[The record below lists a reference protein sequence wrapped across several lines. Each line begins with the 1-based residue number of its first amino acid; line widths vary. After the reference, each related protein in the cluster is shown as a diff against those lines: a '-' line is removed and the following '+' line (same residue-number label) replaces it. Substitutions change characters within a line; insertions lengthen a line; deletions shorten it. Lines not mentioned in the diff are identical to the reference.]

1 MGLGIGRK
9 MIGAAGHGLT
19 SAGGSKAAM
28 LAIGAGAFGLGFLNK
43 TAPAARDAAFDFA
56 FGNPDAD
63 VAFTGRKIDT
73 RFLLGTAMG
82 GPVGAMARMSSP
94 ENYLTFN
101 SPTPGP
107 VNLYGSPGRAVAGL
121 GIGAGIGGV
130 IGGIA
135 GRGKGALIGAGIG
148 GFLGGTGGMGSVGSA
163 PFVTAGGA
171 VAGAV
176 AGGVKGF
183 QGGVKRG
190 IAGTI
195 LGAIGGAAGGAA
207 LSGAMIGGSV
217 APALAATRAQM
228 SNNQLFYQQS
238 PLRSKSSTME
248 LMSQTNAVG
257 DIVLGM
263 HNSRRGY

>member
-1 MGLGIGRK
+1 MVLGIGK
-9 MIGAAGHGLT
+9 MVGAAGRGLT

-28 LAIGAGAFGLGFLNK
+28 AAIGIGAFGLGFANK

-73 RFLLGTAMG
+73 RFLVGTAMG
-82 GPVGAMARMSSP
+82 GPLGAMARMSSP

-107 VNLYGSPGRAVAGL
+107 INLYGSPARGAAGL
-121 GIGAGIGGV
+121 GIGAAVGGGIGAYV
-130 IGGIA
+130 GGK
-135 GRGKGALIGAGIG
+135 KGALIGAGIG

-183 QGGVKRG
+183 KGGVKKG
-190 IAGTI
+190 IAGTM

-207 LSGAMIGGSV
+207 LSGGMIAGSV
-217 APALAATRAQM
+217 APGLAATRAQM
-228 SNNQLFYQQS
+228 ANNQLFYDQS
-238 PLRSKSSTME
+238 PLRSRSASMD
-248 LMSQTNAVG
+248 LMSHTNAVG